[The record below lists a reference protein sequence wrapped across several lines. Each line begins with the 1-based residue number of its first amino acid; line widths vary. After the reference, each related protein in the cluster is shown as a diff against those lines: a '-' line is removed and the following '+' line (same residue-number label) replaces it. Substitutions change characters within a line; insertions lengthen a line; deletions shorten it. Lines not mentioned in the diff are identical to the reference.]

1 MSVFRHTI
9 EVGDLTGSRFQ
20 SMDAIVDTGVT
31 FTVVP
36 ANILSELGVVPNR
49 RVRFRLADGSRLD
62 RDVGE
67 TMVRVL
73 DYQAIRLVAFGS
85 NDAPALLGADTLEGL
100 LLTVDPVR
108 ERLVPTDGW
117 MLSYIGLA
125 KPEQWSWEV
134 KHARA
139 RATRL

>member
-1 MSVFRHTI
+1 MSVLRHSI
-9 EVGDLTGSRFQ
+9 EVGDLTGTRFQ
-20 SMDAIVDTGVT
+20 SMDAIVDTGAT

-36 ANILSELGVVPNR
+36 ARILSELGVMPNR
-49 RVRFRLADGSRLD
+49 KVRFRLADGSQLD

-73 DYQAIRLVAFGS
+73 DYQAIRMVAFGS
-85 NDAPALLGADTLEGL
+85 NDAPALLGSDTLEGL

-117 MLSYIGLA
+117 MLGCGES
-125 KPEQWSWEV
+125 
-134 KHARA
+134 H
-139 RATRL
+139 

>member
-31 FTVVP
+31 FTVVS

-117 MLSYIGLA
+117 MLSYIGSA
-125 KPEQWSWEV
+125 KPEQ
-134 KHARA
+134 
-139 RATRL
+139 

>member
-9 EVGDLTGSRFQ
+9 EIGDLTGTRFQ
-20 SMDAIVDTGVT
+20 SMDAIVDTGAT

-36 ANILSELGVVPNR
+36 ASVLGDLGVVPNR
-49 RVRFRLADGSRLD
+49 RVRFRLADGGHLD
-62 RDVGE
+62 TDVGE

-85 NDAPALLGADTLEGL
+85 DDAPALLGSDTVEGL

-117 MLSYIGLA
+117 MVSHT
-125 KPEQWSWEV
+125 QS
-134 KHARA
+134 
-139 RATRL
+139 T

>member
-1 MSVFRHTI
+1 MFMSVFRHTI

-20 SMDAIVDTGVT
+20 SMDAIVDTGAT

-117 MLSYIGLA
+117 MLSYIGSA
-125 KPEQWSWEV
+125 KPE
-134 KHARA
+134 
-139 RATRL
+139 

>member
-1 MSVFRHTI
+1 MSAFRHTI

-20 SMDAIVDTGVT
+20 SMDAIVDTGAT

-117 MLSYIGLA
+117 MLSYIGSA
-125 KPEQWSWEV
+125 KPE
-134 KHARA
+134 
-139 RATRL
+139 

>member
-1 MSVFRHTI
+1 MSVFRHSI
-9 EVGDLTGSRFQ
+9 EVGDLTGTRFQ
-20 SMDAIVDTGVT
+20 SMDAIVDTGAT

-36 ANILSELGVVPNR
+36 ARILSELGVVPNR
-49 RVRFRLADGSRLD
+49 KVRFRLADGSQLH

-73 DYQAIRLVAFGS
+73 DYQAIRMVAFGS

-117 MLSYIGLA
+117 MLGYGES
-125 KPEQWSWEV
+125 Q
-134 KHARA
+134 
-139 RATRL
+139 

>member
-117 MLSYIGLA
+117 MLSYIGSA
-125 KPEQWSWEV
+125 KPEQRSWEV

>member
-1 MSVFRHTI
+1 MLKKWVILIGVFRQII
-9 EVGDLTGSRFQ
+9 EIGDPAGTRFA
-20 SMDAIVDTGVT
+20 SMDAIVDTGAT

-36 ANILSELGVVPNR
+36 ASILNNLGVVPNR
-49 RVRFRLADGSRLD
+49 RVRFRLADGGLLE

-85 NDAPALLGADTLEGL
+85 DDAPALLGSDTLEGL
-100 LLTVDPVR
+100 LLTVDPVQ

-117 MLSYIGLA
+117 MLSYTGNLN
-125 KPEQWSWEV
+125 QNDSD
-134 KHARA
+134 R
-139 RATRL
+139 R

>member
-20 SMDAIVDTGVT
+20 SMDAIVDTGAT

-117 MLSYIGLA
+117 MLSYIGSA
-125 KPEQWSWEV
+125 KPE
-134 KHARA
+134 
-139 RATRL
+139 